1 MRIVLSLLFILSF
14 HFLYS
19 QSGCT
24 DSNALNFDP
33 NALQNNGSCTYSP
46 SQADFTLKG
55 AFSSVISESSGVAF
69 FNGDILTH
77 NDSGN
82 GPEIFIVDSANGNL
96 KQTIIVD
103 NYSNT
108 DWEDICVDEN
118 YIYVGDFGNNGGS
131 RKDLKI
137 LKIKRSD
144 ITTATTIHVNAE
156 AINFSYADQTSYIS
170 SSSNNFDC
178 ESIFSMGDSLYI
190 LSKDRGDGKTRV
202 YKTSKI
208 PSTYILSYY
217 TEFDV
222 HCLITGADYNP
233 KTKEVALI
241 GYDQSKFSSYMW
253 ILSDFKKDD
262 FLGGNKKKFI
272 ASNFHYWQ
280 TEGIAFDTINN
291 KIFISCESAGFV
303 LASLFTL
310 NHTEAIPTDIQP
322 SLNEPSFQLFP
333 NPATEYIQIT
343 NLRQI
348 TSIEI
353 YDIMGQVI
361 FSEPV
366 STNTYRLQL
375 NRNKFIAGMY
385 FIRING
391 ADYQSQQSFILK

>member
-1 MRIVLSLLFILSF
+1 MI
-14 HFLYS
+14 FL
-19 QSGCT
+19 
-24 DSNALNFDP
+24 
-33 NALQNNGSCTYSP
+33 
-46 SQADFTLKG
+46 
-55 AFSSVISESSGVAF
+55 VA
-69 FNGDILTH
+69 T
-77 NDSGN
+77 
-82 GPEIFIVDSANGNL
+82 
-96 KQTIIVD
+96 
-103 NYSNT
+103 
-108 DWEDICVDEN
+108 
-118 YIYVGDFGNNGGS
+118 
-131 RKDLKI
+131 
-137 LKIKRSD
+137 
-144 ITTATTIHVNAE
+144 
-156 AINFSYADQTSYIS
+156 
-170 SSSNNFDC
+170 
-178 ESIFSMGDSLYI
+178 
-190 LSKDRGDGKTRV
+190 
-202 YKTSKI
+202 
-208 PSTYILSYY
+208 
-217 TEFDV
+217 
-222 HCLITGADYNP
+222 
-233 KTKEVALI
+233 
-241 GYDQSKFSSYMW
+241 
-253 ILSDFKKDD
+253 
-262 FLGGNKKKFI
+262 KKKFI